1 MNKVRIY
8 TRTVNTWKCWE
19 PVIIRGQYQERET
32 IQQWELEYKE
42 YDEEG
47 NLVGTGTED
56 FGKER
61 YREIDTKQIWTWD
74 GKKLNKG
81 GHRWFEYLGNVRFNL
96 NDQRAVMGLMRK
108 LHSDAALVQL
118 RTI

>member
-1 MNKVRIY
+1 MKRTRIY

-19 PVIIRGQYQERET
+19 PVLIRGQYQERE
-32 IQQWELEYKE
+32 IVQQYELEYKE

-56 FGKER
+56 FSRDR
-61 YREIDTKQIWTWD
+61 YREIDQKQIWTWD
-74 GKKLNKG
+74 GKRYNRG
-81 GHRWFEYLGNVRFNL
+81 GHRWFDYVGNVRFNL
-96 NDQRAVMGLMRK
+96 NDQRSVLLLMKK
-108 LHSDAALVQL
+108 LHKNATLVQL